1 MSEEERQVEIE
12 AMKARKTLEKKKAY
26 VESNLCL
33 KWTLLLTKLH
43 FFLNIL
49 LRHSDRKN
57 TD

>member
-33 KWTLLLTKLH
+33 KWTLLLTS
-43 FFLNIL
+43 FFLNML